1 MYYKKT
7 QKIEASL
14 TVISLYGKI
23 KCGMCGEICCATCNN
38 NGEIFWYCSCC
49 IKDGLLVN
57 QKELAIK
64 LQDVTNITDIY
75 FDFLFLIVEKV
86 IIYKD
91 NIDIVL
97 KKIDSS
103 QKALLLHLQDHWL
116 VYHSMRGDLIAKET
130 IYNQYSSFL
139 AAKLRYLKSR
149 SNLNDMDIEDLS
161 QTIWLRVFSRLSN
174 YDSKYRLFTWI
185 NQILRSEF
193 YLAIKRKQK
202 YLLSND
208 CVRLTL
214 DTNQYNKRNDIDNWM
229 DNDYVSALLSVLSA
243 REREIVVRYLLNN
256 ETQVSISKELKIS
269 TTRTSQIYLQALN
282 KIRAE
287 FDAETKK

>member
-1 MYYKKT
+1 MHYEKL
-7 QKIEASL
+7 QKIETTS

-23 KCGMCGEICCATCNN
+23 KCGKCGEVCCATCNDK
-38 NGEIFWYCSCC
+38 GEIFWYCLSCA
-49 IKDGLLVN
+49 KDGMIVN

-116 VYHSMRGDLIAKET
+116 VYHSIRDDQTAKET
-130 IYNQYSSFL
+130 IYNLYSSFL
-139 AAKLRYLKSR
+139 TAKRRYLKNR
-149 SNLNDMDIEDLS
+149 SNLNDMDIDDLF

-193 YLAIKRKQK
+193 YLATKRKRK

-214 DTNQYNKRNDIDNWM
+214 DTKQYNKRNDIDNWL
-229 DNDYVSALLSVLSA
+229 DNDYVSALLSMLSE

-256 ETQVSISKELKIS
+256 ETQVSISKKLKIS
-269 TTRTSQIYLQALN
+269 TTRTSQIYLQALE
-282 KIRAE
+282 KIRAN
-287 FDAETKK
+287 FQ

>member
-1 MYYKKT
+1 MHCEKL
-7 QKIEASL
+7 QKIETTS

-23 KCGMCGEICCATCNN
+23 KCGTCGKICCATCNDK
-38 NGEIFWYCSCC
+38 GEFFWYCLSCA
-49 IKDGLLVN
+49 KDGMIVN

-86 IIYKD
+86 IVYKD
-91 NIDIVL
+91 NIDIIL

-116 VYHSMRGDLIAKET
+116 VYHSIRGDLIAKET

-139 AAKLRYLKSR
+139 SAKLRYLKSR
-149 SNLNDMDIEDLS
+149 SNLNDMDIDDLF

-174 YDSKYRLFTWI
+174 YNSKYRLFTWI

-193 YLAIKRKQK
+193 YLATKSKQK

-214 DTNQYNKRNDIDNWM
+214 DIKQYNKRNDIDNWM
-229 DNDYVSALLSVLSA
+229 DNDYVSALLSVLSE

-256 ETQVSISKELKIS
+256 ETQVSISKKLKIS
-269 TTRTSQIYLQALN
+269 TTRTSQIYLHALE
-282 KIRAE
+282 KIRAN
-287 FDAETKK
+287 FQ

>member
-1 MYYKKT
+1 MHYKKP
-7 QKIEASL
+7 QKIGTLS

-23 KCGMCGEICCATCNN
+23 KCGTCGKNCCATCND
-38 NGEIFWYCSCC
+38 NGEILWYCSCC

-57 QKELAIK
+57 QKELATK
-64 LQDVTNITDIY
+64 LQDNTNITDIY
-75 FDFLFLIVEKV
+75 LDFLFLIVDEV
-86 IIYKD
+86 TIYKG
-91 NIDIVL
+91 NIDIAL
-97 KKIDSS
+97 RKIDDN

-116 VYHSMRGDLIAKET
+116 VYHSIRGDLIAKET

-149 SNLNDMDIEDLS
+149 SNLSDMDIEDLS

-193 YLAIKRKQK
+193 YLATKRKQK

-214 DTNQYNKRNDIDNWM
+214 DTKQYNKRNDIDNWL
-229 DNDYVSALLSVLSA
+229 DNDYVSALLSVLSE

-256 ETQVSISKELKIS
+256 ETQVSISKKLKIS
-269 TTRTSQIYLQALN
+269 TTRTSQIYLQALE
-282 KIRAE
+282 KIRAN
-287 FDAETKK
+287 FQ

>member
-1 MYYKKT
+1 MYYKKPK
-7 QKIEASL
+7 KIEISL

-23 KCGMCGEICCATCNN
+23 KCGTCGKNCCATCNDK
-38 NGEIFWYCSCC
+38 GEIFWYCLSCA
-49 IKDGLLVN
+49 KDGMIVN

-75 FDFLFLIVEKV
+75 FDFLFLIVENV
-86 IIYKD
+86 IVYKG

-116 VYHSMRGDLIAKET
+116 VYHSMRGDSTAKET

-139 AAKLRYLKSR
+139 AAKLRYLKSH

-193 YLAIKRKQK
+193 YLATKRKRK

-214 DTNQYNKRNDIDNWM
+214 DTKQYNKRNDIDNWM
-229 DNDYVSALLSVLSA
+229 DNDYVSALLSVLSE
-243 REREIVVRYLLNN
+243 REREIIVRYLLNN

-269 TTRTSQIYLQALN
+269 TTRTSQIYLQALE
-282 KIRAE
+282 KIRAN
-287 FDAETKK
+287 FQ